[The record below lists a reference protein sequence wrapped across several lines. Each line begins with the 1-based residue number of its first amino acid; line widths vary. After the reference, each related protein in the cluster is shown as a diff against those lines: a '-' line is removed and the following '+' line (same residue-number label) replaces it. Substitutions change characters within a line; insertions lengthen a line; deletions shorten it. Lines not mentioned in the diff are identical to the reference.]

1 MKRKLIEKYQKE
13 LSENNSQTHD
23 SVQKKV
29 KIEIYNM
36 MSQIPQIVTNYVD
49 QHASYKIINAMRDID
64 LSLQPYLDCFSHNDL
79 SKHILYQNILH
90 YLQVVHNNRQLYKQY
105 KKQARELLH
114 YFHPNLKVENPELY
128 TLQTKLTHGI
138 ITFVLPDKLMQQFNI
153 HHEDIL
159 LGQQ

>member
-1 MKRKLIEKYQKE
+1 MKKKLIEKYKKE
-13 LSENNSQTHD
+13 LIESNSYTMNG
-23 SVQKKV
+23 VQKKV

-49 QHASYKIINAMRDID
+49 KHASYKTINALRDID
-64 LSLQPYLDCFSHNDL
+64 HSLQAYLDCFSHHDL

-90 YLQVVHNNRQLYKQY
+90 YLQVVHNNRKLYKQY
-105 KKQARELLH
+105 RNKARELLH
-114 YFHPNLKVENPELY
+114 YFRPNLKVENPELY
-128 TLQTKLTHGI
+128 SIQTKLTHGI
-138 ITFVLPDKLMQQFNI
+138 ITFVIPDKLMQQFNN